1 LVHRTLE
8 KQASFIPGNHA
19 PERQQA
25 GLAKLASVE
34 GQDAGLQIDI
44 GDIEGKRLADSEL

>member
-1 LVHRTLE
+1 MLE
-8 KQASFIPGNHA
+8 NQASFIPGNRA